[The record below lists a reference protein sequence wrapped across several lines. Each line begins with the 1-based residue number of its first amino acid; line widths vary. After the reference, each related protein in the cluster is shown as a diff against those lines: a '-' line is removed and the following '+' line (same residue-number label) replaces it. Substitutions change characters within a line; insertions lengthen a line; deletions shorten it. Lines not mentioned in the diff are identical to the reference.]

1 MKIQITTQVTKGKLT
16 RNRNQL
22 TEAIKSFEGKT
33 ITITIDKAKKKRSN
47 PQNSFYYGVVIP
59 IMRDALKEAGHIMT
73 NDDVHQLL
81 KLKFLKETILTDEN
95 TGECIER
102 IKSTTELSTTGFM
115 EYILEIQQWCSE
127 FFGIVIPDPNEQLK
141 IE

>member
-1 MKIQITTQVTKGKLT
+1 MKITITSQVTNGKLT

-33 ITITIDKAKKKRSN
+33 ITISIEKTKNKRSN
-47 PQNSFYYGVVIP
+47 PQNSYYFGIVIP
-59 IMRDALKEAGHIMT
+59 ILKDALKEAGYTMT
-73 NDDVHQLL
+73 NDNVHELL

-115 EYILEIQQWCSE
+115 EYILQIQQWCSE
-127 FFGIVIPDPNEQLK
+127 FFAVVIPDPNEQLK

>member
-1 MKIQITTQVTKGKLT
+1 MKITITTQVTNGNLT

-33 ITITIDKAKKKRSN
+33 ITITLDKLKKKRSN
-47 PQNSFYYGVVIP
+47 PQNAYYFGVIIP
-59 IMRDALKEAGHIMT
+59 ILKDALKEAGHTMT
-73 NDDVHQLL
+73 NDDVHELL
-81 KLKFLKETILTDEN
+81 KLKFLKETVLTDEN